1 MFKRVSVA
9 AGVILLRW
17 WPLYYKVGQIKRLK
31 IV

>member
-9 AGVILLRW
+9 AGVIRLRW
-17 WPLYYKVGQIKRLK
+17 WPLYKVGQIKRLK